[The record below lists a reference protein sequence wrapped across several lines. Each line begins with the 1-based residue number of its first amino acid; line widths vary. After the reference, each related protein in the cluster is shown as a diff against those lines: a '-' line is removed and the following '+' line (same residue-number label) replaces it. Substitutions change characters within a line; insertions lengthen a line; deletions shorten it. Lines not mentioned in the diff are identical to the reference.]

1 MHPLAVVQVALIQT
15 AQQYFGGCNVGGDG
29 YTVHVTQAEQVLLD
43 EVAAVRLERVAE
55 EQHQIDFV
63 AGDARRDLLDAGRPV
78 AWFSIRPVVPVAMT
92 VLRERIPLYAVQN

>member
-43 EVAAVRLERVAE
+43 EVTAVRLERVAE

-63 AGDARRDLLDAGRPV
+63 AGDARRDLLDAAQRGSNGLAGR
-78 AWFSIRPVVPVAMT
+78 
-92 VLRERIPLYAVQN
+92 